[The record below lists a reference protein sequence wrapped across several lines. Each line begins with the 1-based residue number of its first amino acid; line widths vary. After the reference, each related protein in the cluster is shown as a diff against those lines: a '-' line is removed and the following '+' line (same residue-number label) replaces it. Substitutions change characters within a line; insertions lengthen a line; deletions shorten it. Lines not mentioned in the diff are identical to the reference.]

1 MNPEAL
7 RLSGELRDELAARKV
22 VDPRTVPVRFHHLR
36 AMSQSAAHA
45 WHAFQGD
52 GDETLSMRLGAGVHA
67 LLLGHPVVLWD
78 QPAAKGD
85 GKAPRNGKAW
95 DAFEAANRG
104 ACILNRTEYD
114 SAHRIAESFR
124 GNDHAELLLTS
135 PGSVY
140 ERTIYWEQ
148 DGRARRTTPDIAA
161 PAFVA
166 EVKTTR
172 SADPR
177 WFRRDC
183 NRFQYHAQVADQCAA
198 IEAKTGK
205 RPDEAFIIAVE
216 TQPPYVVQVFRLT
229 PRDLAHGERL
239 CRQWLAELLEAERAN
254 VWGGYADGVV
264 DVDIRESGPD
274 REEQP

>member
-7 RLSGELRDELAARKV
+7 KISGDLRDELAASKAI
-22 VDPRTVPVRFHHLR
+22 DPRTVPVRFHNLR
-36 AMSQSAAHA
+36 AMAQSAAHA
-45 WHAFQGD
+45 WHSFQGSD
-52 GDETLSMRLGAGVHA
+52 EETLSMRIGSGVHA
-67 LLLGHPVVLWD
+67 LLLGQPVVVWD

-85 GKAPRNGKAW
+85 GKAPRSGKAW
-95 DAFEAANRG
+95 DAFQREHRG
-104 ACILNRTEYD
+104 AVILNSTEHD
-114 SAHRIAESFR
+114 KARRIADAFR
-124 GNDHAELLLTS
+124 ANAHAELLLTS

-161 PAFVA
+161 PAFVG

-183 NRFQYHAQVADQCAA
+183 RKLAYHAQVADQCLA
-198 IEAKTGK
+198 IEADSGR

-216 TQPPYVVQVFRLT
+216 TAPPYVVQVYRLT
-229 PRDLAHGERL
+229 PRDLIDGETL
-239 CRQWLAELLEAERAN
+239 CRRWMAALLEAERSNA
-254 VWGGYADGVV
+254 WGGYSDAVV
-264 DVDIRESGPD
+264 DVGIQP
-274 REEQP
+274 EEGDSQ